1 MKRIILIIV
10 CVIVVS
16 GLIIKIEGVMEKK
29 WLPSEQPGT
38 NWSTEDGLAV
48 FSVPN
53 NNSEPIIGK
62 IQADGKETPIQLF
75 MGGLVWTIDVT
86 YKLYS
91 EGEIVYPDEFWHP
104 QKVSKDTFVVTVEG
118 SAFFEEGE
126 TLVFYKTK

>member
-1 MKRIILIIV
+1 
-10 CVIVVS
+10 
-16 GLIIKIEGVMEKK
+16 
-29 WLPSEQPGT
+29 
-38 NWSTEDGLAV
+38 
-48 FSVPN
+48 
-53 NNSEPIIGK
+53 
-62 IQADGKETPIQLF
+62 